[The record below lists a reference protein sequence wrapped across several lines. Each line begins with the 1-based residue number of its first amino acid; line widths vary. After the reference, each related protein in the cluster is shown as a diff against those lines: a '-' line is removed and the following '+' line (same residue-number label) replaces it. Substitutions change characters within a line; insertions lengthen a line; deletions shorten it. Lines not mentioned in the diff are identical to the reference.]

1 MKQSARLGIIVSI
14 AISLLLATRDM
25 HIAPDDENYLSY
37 FSSFFDD
44 PLSDLKEDWWNFTL
58 NEPLWRL
65 YASGMGDLF
74 TAESGFRIT
83 LFLSSL
89 LFLLASGRLTHGA
102 WLFIFFTFALDY
114 AFATEMYFNQIRQ
127 GVALSIFL
135 TLITSGINPI
145 LGALVA
151 SLVHTSFLTV
161 IPCFLLSWAI
171 VKLNVHWFIGVTL
184 ILASAF
190 LIYRMAPNIDL
201 GRRSGYEAI
210 AVLNINHYII
220 AIVQYGSVLLFF
232 FRQKDFFDDK
242 QQVWLYLSFFYFIL
256 VTCLTFI
263 HEAAGR
269 LMLIENAF
277 MMILIGMHFKSKG
290 TKLVALFW
298 LLTIFANDL
307 NEAQKATNVTN
318 NIFYKWSKILN
329 LE

>member
-1 MKQSARLGIIVSI
+1 MKQSAWLGIIVSI
-14 AISLLLATRDM
+14 AISLLLATRNM
-25 HIAPDDENYLSY
+25 HIAPDDESYLNY
-37 FSSFFDD
+37 FSSFFNN
-44 PLSDLKEDWWNFTL
+44 PLADLKDDWWNFTL

-83 LFLSSL
+83 LFFSSL

-102 WLFIFFTFALDY
+102 WLFIFFTFALDN
-114 AFATEMYFNQIRQ
+114 AFATEMYLNQIRQ
-127 GVALSIFL
+127 GVALSVFL
-135 TLITSGINPI
+135 TIITSGVNPM

-151 SLVHTSFLTV
+151 SFVHSSFLTV

-171 VKLNVHWFIGVTL
+171 VKLNVHWFIGVIL

-190 LIYRMAPNIDL
+190 LLYRVMPNIDM
-201 GRRSGYEAI
+201 GRRSDYEA
-210 AVLNINHYII
+210 AAKLNMNHHII

-256 VTCLTFI
+256 VTCLTLF

-269 LMLIENAF
+269 LILIENAF

-318 NIFYKWSKILN
+318 NIFYKWSKILD

>member
-1 MKQSARLGIIVSI
+1 MKQSAWLGIIVSI
-14 AISLLLATRDM
+14 AISLLLAGRNL
-25 HIAPDDENYLSY
+25 HIAQDDESYLNY
-37 FSSFFDD
+37 FSSFFNN
-44 PLSDLKEDWWNFTL
+44 PLADLKDDWWNFTL

-83 LFLSSL
+83 LFFSSL

-102 WLFIFFTFALDY
+102 WLFIFFTFALDH

-135 TLITSGINPI
+135 TIITSGVNPI

-151 SLVHTSFLTV
+151 TLVHSSFLTV

-171 VKLNVHWFIGVTL
+171 VKLKAHWFIGVIL
-184 ILASAF
+184 IITSVF
-190 LIYRMAPNIDL
+190 LLSRVAPNIDL
-201 GRRSGYEAI
+201 GRRSGYEAS
-210 AVLNINHYII
+210 AALNINHYII

-232 FRQKDFFDDK
+232 FRQKDFFDDN
-242 QQVWLYLSFFYFIL
+242 QQIWLYLSFFYFIL
-256 VTCLTFI
+256 VTGLTFI
-263 HEAAGR
+263 HEAASR
-269 LMLIENAF
+269 LMLFENAF

-298 LLTIFANDL
+298 LLVIFALDL
-307 NEAQKATNVTN
+307 NEAQKVANVTN
-318 NIFYKWSKILN
+318 NIFYTWSKILD